1 MFSSLLLRN
10 SARGADKN
18 LCFTNAALQILR
30 NVPSFK
36 ENCIAHL
43 EFSPAHRH
51 ITDIL
56 NYEGTEKTV
65 SAHYAIS
72 KKYGF
77 PPIKLAPV

>member
-10 SARGADKN
+10 SARGADRN

-51 ITDIL
+51 ITD
-56 NYEGTEKTV
+56 
-65 SAHYAIS
+65 
-72 KKYGF
+72 
-77 PPIKLAPV
+77 